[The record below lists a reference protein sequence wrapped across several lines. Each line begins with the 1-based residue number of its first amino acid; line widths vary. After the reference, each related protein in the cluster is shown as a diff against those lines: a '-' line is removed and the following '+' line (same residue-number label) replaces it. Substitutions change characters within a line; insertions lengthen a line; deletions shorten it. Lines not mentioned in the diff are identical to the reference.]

1 MADPVAWAAEA
12 PAVADAPEAEPEGV
26 APFDDVEDEATEAEG
41 EPAVEA
47 PSLCEIA
54 PIAETPSLFEAAP
67 VEEETAP
74 VDVEPTPEAP
84 SLCESATTTDAPSM
98 YEAASVAEG
107 PSLFDASSMYE
118 TAPIGEAPSLF
129 DAPSLYEA
137 APVAEGPSLFD
148 APAKPAEPP
157 RAERPAEEAA
167 SREVAPAG
175 VPGEGDERVRSW
187 ARDEADR
194 LDRQEREGRRE
205 PRPAGPAPGAALRID
220 RAHRDDDEAEGE
232 RFDPTRSPRSR
243 EGRRPAEPA
252 LPSVQDVLAA
262 SQWARRAPT
271 PSPAPHKPTPRP
283 KPKAAPS
290 PTTAVAPS
298 QWSLPSWLTWP
309 PATFLTLTVG
319 ASFTLCSWWWAVDS
333 RNAAIAGQA
342 ALALRQGTAKDR
354 PLPKG
359 VAPPPTSWW
368 RTTPLHLA
376 QWSAYLSA
384 TRTEQGWTETPA
396 DLIADAAAI
405 SPVNAVARLSKAR
418 MDRTGP
424 GAGAEAD
431 DPREDLGLSRDAVSL
446 AWTAQRLHKAGKD
459 EAAVR
464 TYRRALEI
472 AERSGFEHEE
482 PLVFSDD
489 PAAPRYLLPG
499 EKLAGSII
507 AELIADSSWTYRE
520 WSAAIPRGAVAA
532 LVAAKGLKEQGR
544 IEADQALADL
554 ASALRLDDGR
564 EGDDRP
570 ASARAVDHAVAA
582 EALAMKAS
590 WKDAQQQYKAA
601 IGLMVD
607 AKVKRSW
614 WFNLADVAA
623 RLNDED
629 QRRRALDEV
638 LAAVDGD
645 EVSRRALDVQR
656 AGRP

>member
-1 MADPVAWAAEA
+1 
-12 PAVADAPEAEPEGV
+12 
-26 APFDDVEDEATEAEG
+26 
-41 EPAVEA
+41 
-47 PSLCEIA
+47 
-54 PIAETPSLFEAAP
+54 
-67 VEEETAP
+67 
-74 VDVEPTPEAP
+74 
-84 SLCESATTTDAPSM
+84 
-98 YEAASVAEG
+98 
-107 PSLFDASSMYE
+107 
-118 TAPIGEAPSLF
+118 
-129 DAPSLYEA
+129 
-137 APVAEGPSLFD
+137 
-148 APAKPAEPP
+148 
-157 RAERPAEEAA
+157 
-167 SREVAPAG
+167 
-175 VPGEGDERVRSW
+175 
-187 ARDEADR
+187 
-194 LDRQEREGRRE
+194 
-205 PRPAGPAPGAALRID
+205 
-220 RAHRDDDEAEGE
+220 
-232 RFDPTRSPRSR
+232 
-243 EGRRPAEPA
+243 
-252 LPSVQDVLAA
+252 
-262 SQWARRAPT
+262 
-271 PSPAPHKPTPRP
+271 
-283 KPKAAPS
+283 
-290 PTTAVAPS
+290 
-298 QWSLPSWLTWP
+298 
-309 PATFLTLTVG
+309 
-319 ASFTLCSWWWAVDS
+319 
-333 RNAAIAGQA
+333 
-342 ALALRQGTAKDR
+342 
-354 PLPKG
+354 
-359 VAPPPTSWW
+359 
-368 RTTPLHLA
+368 
-376 QWSAYLSA
+376 
-384 TRTEQGWTETPA
+384 
-396 DLIADAAAI
+396 
-405 SPVNAVARLSKAR
+405 VNAVARLTKAR
-418 MDRTGP
+418 TTQDE
-424 GAGAEAD
+424 AGAD
-431 DPREDLGLSRDAVSL
+431 DPREDLGLGRDAVSL